1 MIKFWRFLSYK
12 PAFWPESAVTFTC
25 LTHAFYMHL
34 TNVIMS
40 TISFSFFQF
49 DLPFIKVFRVR
60 EWSFSVQTDTEG
72 DTDPQSQPSPP
83 PRESRAPTHS
93 VWNCDGEIITSPNL
107 NIRYAMIYHI
117 SKVCLFGVGGGDI
130 ILPLGTP
137 VFCLLMF
144 WGGGNN
150 WQSLCVL

>member
-1 MIKFWRFLSYK
+1 
-12 PAFWPESAVTFTC
+12 
-25 LTHAFYMHL
+25 
-34 TNVIMS
+34 MS

-137 VFCLLMF
+137 VFCLTLLMF
-144 WGGGNN
+144 WGGGVIIDN
-150 WQSLCVL
+150 LFVCYRVIEDTCL

>member
-1 MIKFWRFLSYK
+1 
-12 PAFWPESAVTFTC
+12 
-25 LTHAFYMHL
+25 
-34 TNVIMS
+34 MS

-137 VFCLLMF
+137 VFCTLLMF
-144 WGGGNN
+144 WGGG
-150 WQSLCVL
+150 

>member
-1 MIKFWRFLSYK
+1 
-12 PAFWPESAVTFTC
+12 
-25 LTHAFYMHL
+25 MHL

-144 WGGGNN
+144 WGGGVIIDN
-150 WQSLCVL
+150 LFVCYRVIEDTCL